1 MAQFSN
7 DKKAPF
13 VDMTP
18 MVDLGFLLITFFMLA
33 SAFSSNKMIKMLSPT
48 LTDGTTNTPAKCSKM
63 LTILITDNNKIKYF
77 DCPESGK
84 ADSMDYS
91 SRSLRDILL
100 KRQQEV
106 AARWGDKKE
115 MVVLL
120 KAMPKASYNQLVGAI
135 DEMQITQSAFTI
147 IDIDKVDSTALK
159 L

>member
-33 SAFSSNKMIKMLSPT
+33 STFSKQKMINMLSPT
-48 LTDGTTNTPAKCSKM
+48 EGGQTPAKCSKT
-63 LTILITDNNKIKYF
+63 LTVLITDNNKIKYF

-91 SRSLRDILL
+91 SRGLRDILL

-106 AARWGDKKE
+106 AARWGNKNE
-115 MVVLL
+115 LVVLL
-120 KAMPKASYNQLVGAI
+120 KAMPKASYNQLVSAI

-147 IDIDKVDSTALK
+147 IDVDKVDSTVLK
-159 L
+159 IQ